1 MKRLFTL
8 LAGILA
14 WAAMTAAAEGVPDA
28 EDLAKDARLARSFQ
42 GVVMIVF
49 VSESCPYCK
58 VVLDEF
64 MIPTSRNREYDTKL
78 VMRQVEVGGGRML
91 RDFKGRRMSQGDF
104 ADRHNIGMVPTVVVF
119 GPDGK
124 RLGQPLIGLSTV
136 DYYGYYFNEAI
147 ENGLAAVR
155 QTRP

>member
-14 WAAMTAAAEGVPDA
+14 WAALTAAAEGVPDA
-28 EDLAKDARLARSFQ
+28 EDLAADAKRVRGFQ
-42 GVVMIVF
+42 GVIMIAF

-64 MIPTSRNREYDTKL
+64 MIPTSRNLDYDTKL
-78 VMRQVEVGGGRML
+78 VMRRVEVGGGRML
-91 RDFKGRRMSQGDF
+91 RDFKGRRMSQAAF
-104 ADRHNIGMVPTVVVF
+104 ASRHGVSLVPTVLVF
-119 GPDGK
+119 SPDGK
-124 RLGQPLIGLSTV
+124 PLGPPLIGLSTV

-155 QTRP
+155 QARP